1 MKPPEQDCGEEGELQ
16 VREGSFIES
25 IRIVCSNL
33 FRNYHQ
39 SEGQEGGLT
48 GTGGENI
55 TPATHIQPLQ
65 SLQSKYGQNNSLCL
79 DLLHFVK

>member
-48 GTGGENI
+48 GTGGDVNI
-55 TPATHIQPLQ
+55 NTHWCVCINIPHT
-65 SLQSKYGQNNSLCL
+65 GL
-79 DLLHFVK
+79 D